1 MAELDGTVLRDA
13 GAALGIGFLSA
24 SIDPASIGAVASL
37 DIAVT
42 LPGVAVG
49 DTIIAIPPATLTAG
63 LAPQGVVATAGVGTL
78 RLTNA
83 SAGAIDGGALTWT
96 FLVIDRTPRL

>member
-1 MAELDGTVLRDA
+1 MAELDGSVLRDG
-13 GAALGIGFLSA
+13 GAALGFQFLTA
-24 SIDPASIGAVASL
+24 SIDPPSIGAVASA

-42 LPGVAVG
+42 LPSVVAG

-63 LAPQGVVATAGVGTL
+63 LAPQGVVAGAGAGTL

-83 SAGAIDGGALTWT
+83 SAGAIDGAALTWT
-96 FLVIDRTPRL
+96 FLIIDRTPRL